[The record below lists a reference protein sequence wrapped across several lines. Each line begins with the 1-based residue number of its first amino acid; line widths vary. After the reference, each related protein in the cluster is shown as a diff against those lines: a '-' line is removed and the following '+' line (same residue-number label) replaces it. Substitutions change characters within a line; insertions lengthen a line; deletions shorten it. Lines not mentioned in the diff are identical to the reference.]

1 VRTSFVG
8 DLRVQV
14 LLATLARTS
23 FADAGHA
30 EVEYSLRLVGVLA
43 YGSREQACGCCPPLL
58 GRS

>member
-1 VRTSFVG
+1 MG